1 MAFAHLHTHT
11 EYSLLDGAA
20 RIKDLIARV
29 KELGMDS
36 VAVTDHGAMYG
47 VVDFYKEAKA
57 QGIHPVIGCEVY
69 MAPRS
74 RFDKVYEL
82 DAKYSHLILLA
93 ENDTGYHNLIK
104 IVSAGFVD
112 GFYYKPRIDFELLS
126 EHHEGLIVLSACLAG
141 ELPKL
146 LLQDHYEGAKERA
159 KKYLDLLGKD
169 HYYIEIQDHGL
180 PEQKQTNPQLIR
192 IARELGIGIVA
203 TNDIHYTKKEDAEA
217 QDILMCIQMEKT
229 VDDPERMKFETQE
242 FYVKS
247 EQEMQKL
254 FSYIPEALENTEK
267 IAKRCQV
274 DFDFNTRHLPSY
286 AVPEGYMAEEYL
298 EMLCRKGLKKRYETI
313 TPELSERLDY
323 ELSVIK
329 SMGFVDYFLIV
340 WDFIHYAKNHDVCV
354 GPGRGSAAGSI
365 VAYCL
370 EITDIDPIAYNLIFE
385 RFLNPERVSMPDI
398 DVDFEPEGRQKV
410 INYVVEK
417 YGADHVSQ
425 IITFGTLKAKLV
437 IRDVGRTLN
446 IPYAEVDKVAKLV
459 PMDLGMTLDKALTIS
474 RELSSLYE
482 NDPKIHRL
490 IDLAKAL
497 EGLPRHKST
506 HAAGVVIT
514 EEPTVEYIPLQTND
528 DVVTTQ
534 FVKDTVEG
542 LGLLKM
548 DFLGLKNLTIIR
560 DALKIIEKTRGEVID
575 MSRLDYGVPEVY
587 EMISSGNTDG
597 VFQIESAGMKA
608 FMQELKPSCL
618 EDIVAGIALY
628 RPGPMDSI
636 PVYINNKMH
645 PENIRYKHP
654 LLKNILDV
662 TYGCMVYQEQVMEI
676 VRVMAGYS
684 LGNADLLRRVISKK
698 KKELMEVERQNFI
711 YGKKDENG
719 NQVIEGCINRGIE
732 EKTAIAIFDEMYD
745 FANYAFNKS
754 HAAAYAY
761 ITYQTAYLKTF
772 YPVEY
777 MASLISNAGDM
788 DKMNQYIENCKEMG
802 IDRLPPDINSSED
815 LFTVEH
821 NAIRFGMASIKN
833 VGAGFIQS
841 VVRERKENGAFQNFT
856 DFISRMTGK
865 DMNKR
870 AVESLIYAGAFDSLG
885 VRRSQLIHVFEGM
898 IEG

>member
-146 LLQDHYEGAKERA
+146 LLQDNYEGAKERA

-365 VAYCL
+365 VAY
-370 EITDIDPIAYNLIFE
+370 
-385 RFLNPERVSMPDI
+385 
-398 DVDFEPEGRQKV
+398 
-410 INYVVEK
+410 
-417 YGADHVSQ
+417 
-425 IITFGTLKAKLV
+425 
-437 IRDVGRTLN
+437 
-446 IPYAEVDKVAKLV
+446 
-459 PMDLGMTLDKALTIS
+459 
-474 RELSSLYE
+474 
-482 NDPKIHRL
+482 
-490 IDLAKAL
+490 
-497 EGLPRHKST
+497 
-506 HAAGVVIT
+506 
-514 EEPTVEYIPLQTND
+514 
-528 DVVTTQ
+528 
-534 FVKDTVEG
+534 
-542 LGLLKM
+542 
-548 DFLGLKNLTIIR
+548 
-560 DALKIIEKTRGEVID
+560 
-575 MSRLDYGVPEVY
+575 
-587 EMISSGNTDG
+587 
-597 VFQIESAGMKA
+597 
-608 FMQELKPSCL
+608 
-618 EDIVAGIALY
+618 
-628 RPGPMDSI
+628 
-636 PVYINNKMH
+636 
-645 PENIRYKHP
+645 
-654 LLKNILDV
+654 
-662 TYGCMVYQEQVMEI
+662 
-676 VRVMAGYS
+676 
-684 LGNADLLRRVISKK
+684 
-698 KKELMEVERQNFI
+698 
-711 YGKKDENG
+711 
-719 NQVIEGCINRGIE
+719 
-732 EKTAIAIFDEMYD
+732 
-745 FANYAFNKS
+745 
-754 HAAAYAY
+754 
-761 ITYQTAYLKTF
+761 
-772 YPVEY
+772 
-777 MASLISNAGDM
+777 
-788 DKMNQYIENCKEMG
+788 
-802 IDRLPPDINSSED
+802 
-815 LFTVEH
+815 
-821 NAIRFGMASIKN
+821 
-833 VGAGFIQS
+833 
-841 VVRERKENGAFQNFT
+841 
-856 DFISRMTGK
+856 
-865 DMNKR
+865 
-870 AVESLIYAGAFDSLG
+870 
-885 VRRSQLIHVFEGM
+885 
-898 IEG
+898 

>member
-146 LLQDHYEGAKERA
+146 LLQDNYEGAKERA

-247 EQEMQKL
+247 EQEMQEL

-474 RELSSLYE
+474 RELSGLYE

-548 DFLGLKNLTIIR
+548 DFLGLRTLT
-560 DALKIIEKTRGEVID
+560 VID
-575 MSRLDYGVPEVY
+575 DAIKLVKENKNIDVKFDENMNDP
-587 EMISSGNTDG
+587 N
-597 VFQIESAGMKA
+597 VFKLWQEGQTVGIFQFESAGMTS
-608 FMQELKPSCL
+608 FMKELKPDSL
-618 EDIVAGIALY
+618 EDIIAGVSLY
-628 RPGPMDSI
+628 RP
-636 PVYINNKMH
+636 
-645 PENIRYKHP
+645 R
-654 LLKNILDV
+654 
-662 TYGCMVYQEQVMEI
+662 T
-676 VRVMAGYS
+676 
-684 LGNADLLRRVISKK
+684 
-698 KKELMEVERQNFI
+698 
-711 YGKKDENG
+711 NG
-719 NQVIEGCINRGIE
+719 
-732 EKTAIAIFDEMYD
+732 
-745 FANYAFNKS
+745 
-754 HAAAYAY
+754 
-761 ITYQTAYLKTF
+761 
-772 YPVEY
+772 
-777 MASLISNAGDM
+777 SN
-788 DKMNQYIENCKEMG
+788 
-802 IDRLPPDINSSED
+802 
-815 LFTVEH
+815 T
-821 NAIRFGMASIKN
+821 
-833 VGAGFIQS
+833 
-841 VVRERKENGAFQNFT
+841 
-856 DFISRMTGK
+856 
-865 DMNKR
+865 
-870 AVESLIYAGAFDSLG
+870 
-885 VRRSQLIHVFEGM
+885 
-898 IEG
+898 